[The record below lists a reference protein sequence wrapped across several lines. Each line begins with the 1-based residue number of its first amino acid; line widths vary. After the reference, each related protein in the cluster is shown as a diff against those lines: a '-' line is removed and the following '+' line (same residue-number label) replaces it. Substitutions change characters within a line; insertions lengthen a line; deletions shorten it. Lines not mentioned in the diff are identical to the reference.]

1 MSTLNVYLTALRI
14 YSVRYSVPVGGYVVA
29 LPLTVASIFKFFRKI
44 AKVLIE
50 R

>member
-1 MSTLNVYLTALRI
+1 MSALNVYLAALRI
-14 YSVRYSVPVGGYVVA
+14 YSVCYSVPVGGYIVA
-29 LPLTVASIFKFFRKI
+29 LPLTVASIFEFFRNI